1 MCFKELITTAARKSL
16 HFTAKGHIDR
26 RLKEEEEKLVDGQE
40 VEGRYLTYF
49 LSRAG
54 MPMKSVYSNVT
65 ELMLAGV
72 DTVRFCLF
80 VTSLITSVTL
90 ALVNPFCGLITLLA
104 LRSPARCPGLS
115 MNFLAI
121 LRSRHL

>member
-1 MCFKELITTAARKSL
+1 M
-16 HFTAKGHIDR
+16 H
-26 RLKEEEEKLVDGQE
+26 GQE

-72 DTVRFCLF
+72 DTVQFCIYLF
-80 VTSLITSVTL
+80 VTSLITLVTL
-90 ALVNPFCGLITLLA
+90 TLINPFCGLITVLA
-104 LRSPARCPGLS
+104 LRSPAPCPGRS

-121 LRSRHL
+121 LRSRRP